1 MTAKRGVTL
10 MELVVVI
17 AIIAILATIAFPNYL
32 RIKQETRRA
41 DATSAVIA
49 TQGIVERY
57 LSENNKA
64 NIDSGDMALSQ
75 FSNYAEGSGTP
86 VITKNGYYLITIV
99 PDTTF
104 YTINATAIADGTTT
118 ACTTVSNPES
128 FDQCADTAC
137 WVISISNGAKQSTNS
152 TGGVADAATTTC
164 W

>member
-1 MTAKRGVTL
+1 MINKRGVTL
-10 MELVVVI
+10 MELIVVI
-17 AIIAILATIAFPNYL
+17 AIIAILATIAIPNYL
-32 RIKQETRRA
+32 RIKQETRRG

-49 TQGIVERY
+49 TEGIVERY

-64 NIDSGDMALSQ
+64 NLDSGDMALSQ
-75 FSNYAEGSGTP
+75 FSDYAVSSGTP
-86 VITKNGYYLITIV
+86 VLSNAGYYLITIV

-118 ACTTVSNPES
+118 ACSVVSNPES

-137 WVISISNGAKQSTNS
+137 WVISISNGEKQSTNS
-152 TGGVADAATTTC
+152 TGVVADAATTTC